1 MEIQNANQFESIYNK
16 YIDMLYGITLEI
28 APSLEEADMI
38 LIKTFEKIKE
48 QNVANLE
55 NSFICITLIKLLIQ
69 SAHQVLH
76 PQERRHQ
83 FKLKHFKNTPLL
95 HLLICEQIS
104 IDEICLKNKL
114 THSDFNT
121 KLREE
126 FNAIRSLHDK

>member
-1 MEIQNANQFESIYNK
+1 
-16 YIDMLYGITLEI
+16 MLYGITLEI
-28 APSLEEADMI
+28 SPSLEEAELI

-48 QNVANLE
+48 QNLANLE

-76 PQERRHQ
+76 PQKRKHD
-83 FKLKHFKNTPLL
+83 FKLKHFENTPLL

-104 IDEICLKNKL
+104 IDEICINNKW
-114 THSDFNT
+114 THTAFNE

-126 FNAIRSLHDK
+126 FNALPSLHDK